1 MKIKLKRI
9 FYVTPTNFV
18 ELLKGYAVIIRKKKQ
33 ELSVQI
39 NKLSTGLGKLE
50 DAAEQVRDIQNRSQ
64 IIQEEAVLMAE

>member
-18 ELLKGYAVIIRKKKQ
+18 ELLKGYAVIIWKKKQ